1 MRKCRIIT
9 GARDAGK
16 TRMVMSLSLRQG
28 IVTLSES
35 ADKNVRY
42 LMDLSDGAVHDFMR
56 RGDRGYIISD
66 GAFEWAAERLSRI
79 EKGSAAVDE
88 CGMIELR
95 DRAGFHDSI
104 AALMEKEE
112 VNLHVTVRDSFL
124 PLFLSEFSP
133 DEFEVITT

>member
-16 TRMVMSLSLRQG
+16 TRMVMSMHLTQG
-28 IVTLSES
+28 IVTLCES

-42 LMDLSDGAVHDFMR
+42 LMDLSDGAVHDCMR
-56 RGDRGYIISD
+56 RGERGYIVSE

-79 EKGSAAVDE
+79 EKGNAAVDE

-95 DRAGFHDSI
+95 DRSGFHDSI

-112 VNLHVTVRDSFL
+112 VNLYVTVRDSFL

-133 DEFEVITT
+133 DEYEVITT

>member
-1 MRKCRIIT
+1 
-9 GARDAGK
+9 
-16 TRMVMSLSLRQG
+16 MSLSLRQG

-42 LMDLSDGAVHDFMR
+42 LMDLSDGSVHDFMR
-56 RGDRGYIISD
+56 RGERGYIVSE
-66 GAFEWAAERLSRI
+66 GTFEWAAERLSRI
-79 EKGSAAVDE
+79 EKGSVAVDE

-112 VNLHVTVRDSFL
+112 VNLYVTVRDSFL

-133 DEFEVITT
+133 DEYEVITI

>member
-1 MRKCRIIT
+1 
-9 GARDAGK
+9 
-16 TRMVMSLSLRQG
+16 MVMSMHLTQG
-28 IVTLSES
+28 IVTLCES

-42 LMDLSDGAVHDFMR
+42 LMDLSDGSVHDFMR
-56 RGDRGYIISD
+56 RDERGYIVSD

-95 DRAGFHDSI
+95 YRAGFHDSI
-104 AALMEKEE
+104 ASLMEKEE
-112 VNLHVTVRDSFL
+112 VNLYVTVRDSFL

-133 DEFEVITT
+133 DEYEVITI

>member
-1 MRKCRIIT
+1 
-9 GARDAGK
+9 
-16 TRMVMSLSLRQG
+16 MVMSMHLTQG
-28 IVTLSES
+28 IVTLCES

-42 LMDLSDGAVHDFMR
+42 LMDLSDGSVHDFMR
-56 RGDRGYIISD
+56 RDERGYIVSD

-104 AALMEKEE
+104 ESLMEKEE
-112 VNLHVTVRDSFL
+112 VNLYVTVRDSFL

-133 DEFEVITT
+133 DEYEVITI

>member
-1 MRKCRIIT
+1 
-9 GARDAGK
+9 
-16 TRMVMSLSLRQG
+16 MVMSMHLTQG
-28 IVTLSES
+28 IVTLCES

-42 LMDLSDGAVHDFMR
+42 LMDLSDGSVHDFMR
-56 RGDRGYIISD
+56 RGERGYIVSE
-66 GAFEWAAERLSRI
+66 GTFEWAAERLSRI
-79 EKGSAAVDE
+79 EKGSVAVDE

-112 VNLHVTVRDSFL
+112 VNLYVTVRDSFL

-133 DEFEVITT
+133 DEYEVITI

>member
-16 TRMVMSLSLRQG
+16 TSMVMSLSLRQG

-42 LMDLSDGAVHDFMR
+42 LMDLSDGA
-56 RGDRGYIISD
+56 
-66 GAFEWAAERLSRI
+66 FEWAAERLSRI

-88 CGMIELR
+88 CGMLELR
-95 DRAGFHDSI
+95 DRAGFHASI

-112 VNLHVTVRDSFL
+112 VNLYVTVRDSFL

-133 DEFEVITT
+133 DEYEVITT